1 MSDLDFLAPEF
12 LADPYP
18 AYHRLRTAAPVHR
31 HPAGFFV
38 LTRYDDVSA
47 FLRDPRF
54 DKSGYGLVVDGLAPG
69 TYDIAVF
76 AYSTVIGGFAPPKT
90 VRVTVR

>member
-1 MSDLDFLAPEF
+1 LTSSPPSFSQT
-12 LADPYP
+12 
-18 AYHRLRTAAPVHR
+18 RTRPTTGPVHR

-54 DKSGYGLVVDGLAPG
+54 GKSGYQALFESRFGSGA
-69 TYDIAVF
+69 
-76 AYSTVIGGFAPPKT
+76 GGP
-90 VRVTVR
+90 